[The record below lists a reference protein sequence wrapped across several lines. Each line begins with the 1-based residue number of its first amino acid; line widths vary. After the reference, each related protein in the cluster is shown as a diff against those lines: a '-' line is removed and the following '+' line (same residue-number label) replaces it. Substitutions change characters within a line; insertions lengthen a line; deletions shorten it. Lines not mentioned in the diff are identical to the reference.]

1 MIRVVVL
8 AALPQESRPLLK
20 LLRESRRL
28 AGEPFPTWLH
38 RSAQVELLLVET
50 GMGEERAR
58 RVARHVLSRSR
69 IDLLVSSGFAGSL
82 WPDFRL
88 GQVVWSR
95 ELAAYD
101 ERSGRASPVGFRHGP
116 VPGLDAF
123 CRIHD
128 VRPAR
133 FLTVDRLRSKA
144 GMAGRF
150 AEYPT
155 VVDMEST
162 PVAAAAYGRGVPFLG
177 LRAVSDRSTEEIE
190 WKLDS
195 IVDRAGRVSAPG
207 VMLAVLR
214 RPMLLRSLL
223 RLWRSAQVAGRD
235 LATTL
240 TALQQLPED
249 DLRALAEQL
258 RLLPLSEAGAAQPL
272 RRAGST

>member
-1 MIRVVVL
+1 MIRVVML

-20 LLRESRRL
+20 LLGESRRL
-28 AGEPFPTWLH
+28 AGEPFPTWLQ
-38 RSAQVELLLVET
+38 RSSHIELLLVET

-69 IDLLVSSGFAGSL
+69 IDLLVSIGFAGSL

-101 ERSGRASPVGFRHGP
+101 ERSGSASPVGFRHGP
-116 VPGLDAF
+116 VPGLAAF

-133 FLTVDRLRSKA
+133 FLTVDRMRSKA

-150 AEYPT
+150 AGEPT
-155 VVDMEST
+155 VVEMEST
-162 PVAAAAYGRGVPFLG
+162 PVAAASHGRGVPFLG
-177 LRAVSDRSTEEIE
+177 LRAISDEATQEIA
-190 WKLDS
+190 WQPASILDG
-195 IVDRAGRVSAPG
+195 AGRVSVSRVVG
-207 VMLAVLR
+207 SVLR
-214 RPMLLRSLL
+214 MPILLGSLL
-223 RLWRSAQVAGRD
+223 RLWRGSRVAGRE
-235 LATTL
+235 LAATL
-240 TALQQLPED
+240 TALLQLPED

-258 RLLPLSEAGAAQPL
+258 QLQPLSEADPARPL